1 MIHKLS
7 AQNAN
12 LGINMRQDLNLLRA
26 DLKRFM
32 NQFRYFSADD
42 NNTGVQLANKL
53 SSLRLE
59 CDFVARTNAVLGSLS
74 YDAIYYRHEQIA
86 KAHAKTFEWIF
97 QEDHID
103 TTKSPV
109 PAFGRWL
116 RHGDGI
122 YWISGKPGSGKSTL
136 VKWICQQERTRH
148 LLQAW
153 ASHRTLVVATHFFWS
168 VGTDMQ
174 KSQEGLLRSLLFEAL
189 RGCPDLTPHIVGDRW
204 DEGQAFSQQRPWT
217 ISELKECLTRLATAD
232 QTSVAFCFFVD
243 GLGEYSG
250 EYDADHE
257 AIIGILQAI
266 AESRQVKIC
275 VSSRPWNVFQAA
287 FSCLVG
293 QRLRLEDLTSDNIR
307 LFTRERLGENPNF
320 QKMAEREPRCETFV
334 DEIAAAAD
342 GVFLWV
348 FLVVRSLLK
357 GLNNADRLS
366 TLQRRLLALPTD
378 LEKLFLHMLN
388 TTDEAYYEEQAC
400 FFTIAHH
407 AHGPL
412 SLTTYS
418 YIDEEDPKF
427 AFDSATGPES
437 TAERL
442 DRLRLTKIRLNA
454 RCNGLVECISAPKST
469 DADRLLEMT
478 TEPTSKY
485 LSPVLLSKGYEVRF
499 LHRTVRD
506 FIATQEV
513 GSLLARRCPKDFR
526 PSVRVCLAF
535 LAEIKRL
542 DFHMADERLKL
553 ILSHLLGKIA
563 PYLQEAEVKYSAPV
577 CLQGAEVK
585 YSRPMLNVLDALQEV
600 FARIS
605 ADVTAAVLA
614 SSTPE
619 TLKTISTKSGELG
632 FESTSGISRRVILQ
646 CKPPGF
652 SYFVIQSRL
661 ILYTGHKLQTGWA
674 TPEMA
679 DLIFCALL
687 PCAKNLCATHTQK
700 EELAML
706 ETLLDH
712 FGNSVLSDSPRVT
725 ETRTHHGQ
733 TFEKYQASRWLIF
746 LGIVT
751 DIWSTANTEDADR
764 DDLIYRKIMICL
776 KAGADPNVRELGNE
790 ASLPMLVRL
799 LRTAS
804 SMVPLRSRAHTLV
817 YRVLELFLKHG
828 ADLREKQGR
837 DEYVPSSL
845 RRDIYTSLDDDAWK
859 LAFRFGFTCVEAE
872 PEPVPEEDLG
882 ADTPWVNAWHRYRG

>member
-1 MIHKLS
+1 MIHSLS

-26 DLKRFM
+26 DIKTFM
-32 NQFRYFSADD
+32 DQFRYGAIDVD
-42 NNTGVQLANKL
+42 NTGVQLANKL

-97 QEDHID
+97 QEDYID
-103 TTKSPV
+103 TTKSPA

-116 RHGDGI
+116 RHGGGI

-136 VKWICQQERTRH
+136 VKWICQQERTRQ

-153 ASHRTLVVATHFFWS
+153 AGNRTLVVATHFFWS

-189 RGCPDLTPHIVGDRW
+189 RGCPDLTPHVVGDRW
-204 DEGQAFSQQRPWT
+204 DDGQVFSQPRPWT
-217 ISELKECLTRLATAD
+217 ITELKECLTHLATAN
-232 QTSVAFCFFVD
+232 QASVAFCFFVD
-243 GLGEYSG
+243 GLDEYSE

-293 QRLRLEDLTSDNIR
+293 QRLRLEDLTSADIR
-307 LFTRERLGENPNF
+307 LFARERLGENPNF
-320 QKMAEREPRCETFV
+320 RKMAEREPRCETFV
-334 DEIAAAAD
+334 DEIAEAAD

-357 GLNNADRLS
+357 GLNNADRLF
-366 TLQRRLLALPTD
+366 TLQQRLLALPRD

-418 YIDEEDPKF
+418 YVDEEDPNF
-427 AFDSATGPES
+427 AFDSVPEPEPATQ
-437 TAERL
+437 RL
-442 DRLRLTKIRLNA
+442 DRLRRTKIRLNA
-454 RCNGLVECISAPKST
+454 QCNGLVECISTPKSA
-469 DADRLLEMT
+469 DADRLLEVT

-506 FIATQEV
+506 FIATHEV
-513 GSLLARRCPKDFR
+513 SKLLALRCPKDFR
-526 PSVRVCLAF
+526 PSVRVCLAV

-542 DFHMADERLKL
+542 DFSMADERLKL
-553 ILSHLLGKIA
+553 ILSRLLCKIA
-563 PYLQEAEVKYSAPV
+563 PYLQEAEVKYST
-577 CLQGAEVK
+577 
-585 YSRPMLNVLDALQEV
+585 PMLDVLDSLQEV

-605 ADVTAAVLA
+605 SEVTAAVLA

-619 TLKTISTKSGELG
+619 TLRMISTRSGELG
-632 FESTSGISRRVILQ
+632 FESTSGNSRRVILQ
-646 CKPPGF
+646 CKSPGF
-652 SYFVIQSRL
+652 SYFVVQSRL
-661 ILYTGHKLQTGWA
+661 ILYTRHKLQTDWA

-687 PCAKNLCATHTQK
+687 PCPQNLCATHTHK
-700 EELAML
+700 DELAML

-712 FGNSVLSDSPRVT
+712 FGNSVLWDSPRAT
-725 ETRTHHGQ
+725 ETRNNQ
-733 TFEKYQASRWLIF
+733 TFERYQASRWLIF

-751 DIWSTANTEDADR
+751 DIWSTANLEYPDR

-776 KAGADPNVRELGNE
+776 KAGADPNVRELGNK
-790 ASLPMLVRL
+790 ASSPMLVRL

-804 SMVPLRSRAHTLV
+804 SMVPVGLLRSRGHALV

-828 ADLREKQGR
+828 ADLREKDQD

-859 LAFRFGFTCVEAE
+859 LAMRFGFTCVEASPE
-872 PEPVPEEDLG
+872 PEAEVELVV
-882 ADTPWVNAWHRYRG
+882 DTPWV